1 MLHSLPMENI
11 ALINHKPIILM
22 VLLYDTDIKK
32 VRQYKK
38 VLLCWHNKKSHK
50 NIIYRQDSCFLMI

>member
-11 ALINHKPIILM
+11 ALINLLM

-32 VRQYKK
+32 VRQYKR

>member
-11 ALINHKPIILM
+11 ALINLLM

-32 VRQYKK
+32 VRQYKR

-50 NIIYRQDSCFLMI
+50 NNIYRQDSCFLMI

>member
-11 ALINHKPIILM
+11 ALINLLM

-32 VRQYKK
+32 VRQYKR
-38 VLLCWHNKKSHK
+38 VCSVGIIK
-50 NIIYRQDSCFLMI
+50 NLIKTLFTGKIPAF

>member
-11 ALINHKPIILM
+11 ALINLLM

-32 VRQYKK
+32 VRQDKR

>member
-1 MLHSLPMENI
+1 MLHSLPMDNI
-11 ALINHKPIILM
+11 ALINLLM

-32 VRQYKK
+32 VRQYKR

>member
-11 ALINHKPIILM
+11 ALINLLM

-32 VRQYKK
+32 VRQYKR
-38 VLLCWHNKKSHK
+38 VLLCWHNKKTHK

>member
-11 ALINHKPIILM
+11 ALINLLM

-32 VRQYKK
+32 VRQYKR

-50 NIIYRQDSCFLMI
+50 NII